1 MNQHLRMICKITV
14 QIWTQVCFFPSKY
27 EAKQRIS
34 AESALRH
41 PYFMMLD
48 ERVHLLPESKH
59 TVGTL

>member
-1 MNQHLRMICKITV
+1 MNQHLGTMYKITV
-14 QIWTQVCFFPSKY
+14 QMWTQAFFSLKY

-41 PYFMMLD
+41 PYFMILD

-59 TVGTL
+59 TMGTL